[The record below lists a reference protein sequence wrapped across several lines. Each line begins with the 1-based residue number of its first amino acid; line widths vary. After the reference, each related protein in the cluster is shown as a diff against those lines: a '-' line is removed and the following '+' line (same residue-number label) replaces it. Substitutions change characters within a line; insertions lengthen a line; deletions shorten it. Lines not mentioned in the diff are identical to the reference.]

1 MGKRNNKSLRKSGG
15 GKQLNASV
23 TKSGGR
29 KKAPRKS
36 NIENSFNISAL
47 SLSRVSTPKAGSK
60 RLKKKLLAMAKKSGG
75 GGRLL
80 NASTRA
86 SRKRK
91 TLGQNNPIEP
101 SDPIERS
108 DPPDPGDHAGPSS
121 GSGSGSSAPP
131 AKRARLPAGN
141 SHRKQ
146 SSDLGLLF
154 RNDHHVAQSFGG
166 ISSPPSFED
175 SVVEVLINGASV
187 SEEAASETVT
197 ATSGTVAVASRT
209 VAAASG
215 TVATASGT
223 VAAAAGGSGSS
234 PASSVTSRK
243 QKTLGQNNPSDPPD
257 PGDHAGPSSVSGSGS
272 GVPPAKRARLPAGN
286 SFRKQSS
293 DLGLLFRNDHHV
305 GSISSLPSFEGSVVE
320 VLINGASVS
329 EEAPS
334 GTIAAASGAV
344 TGAAGGSDVGSSPA
358 SSVTSASIILIDDS
372 SDSEGEAGELGST
385 RLDLGEVG
393 EVGSTL
399 LDLGED
405 MLSLTAPGKVCTKRC
420 TSKHFFVSVAKY
432 QTRDVKKNRGNM

>member
-47 SLSRVSTPKAGSK
+47 TLSRVSTPKAGSK

-75 GGRLL
+75 AGRL

-101 SDPIERS
+101 SDQIERS
-108 DPPDPGDHAGPSS
+108 DPPDPGDHAGPSCE
-121 GSGSGSSAPP
+121 SGSGSSAPP

-141 SHRKQ
+141 SIRKQ

-154 RNDHHVAQSFGG
+154 RNDHHVTQSFSG
-166 ISSPPSFED
+166 IGSLPSFED
-175 SVVEVLINGASV
+175 SVVEVPIN
-187 SEEAASETVT
+187 AA
-197 ATSGTVAVASRT
+197 SGTVAATSGA

-215 TVATASGT
+215 TLAAAPGTTAAAFGAAVAASGT
-223 VAAAAGGSGSS
+223 VAAASGAVAGVAGGS
-234 PASSVTSRK
+234 T
-243 QKTLGQNNPSDPPD
+243 
-257 PGDHAGPSSVSGSGS
+257 
-272 GVPPAKRARLPAGN
+272 
-286 SFRKQSS
+286 
-293 DLGLLFRNDHHV
+293 
-305 GSISSLPSFEGSVVE
+305 
-320 VLINGASVS
+320 
-329 EEAPS
+329 
-334 GTIAAASGAV
+334 
-344 TGAAGGSDVGSSPA
+344 VGSSPA

-372 SDSEGEAGELGST
+372 SDSEVEEGEVGSSL
-385 RLDLGEVG
+385 LDLGEG

-399 LDLGED
+399 LGLGED
-405 MLSLTAPGKVCTKRC
+405 MLSLAAPGKVCIK
-420 TSKHFFVSVAKY
+420 
-432 QTRDVKKNRGNM
+432 

>member
-75 GGRLL
+75 AGRL

-86 SRKRK
+86 LRKRK
-91 TLGQNNPIEP
+91 TLGQNNP
-101 SDPIERS
+101 S
-108 DPPDPGDHAGPSS
+108 DPPDPGDHVAGPSS

-131 AKRARLPAGN
+131 AKRAGLPAGN
-141 SHRKQ
+141 SLRKQ

-187 SEEAASETVT
+187 SEEAAS
-197 ATSGTVAVASRT
+197 GTVEAASGT

-215 TVATASGT
+215 TVVAASGT
-223 VAAAAGGSGSS
+223 VAAAAGGSAVTCVRSS
-234 PASSVTSRK
+234 LASSVTSRK
-243 QKTLGQNNPSDPPD
+243 RKTLGQNNPSDPLD
-257 PGDHAGPSSVSGSGS
+257 PGDHAGPSSFSGSGS
-272 GVPPAKRARLPAGN
+272 GVPPAKRARLPASN
-286 SFRKQSS
+286 SFRKQSL

-344 TGAAGGSDVGSSPA
+344 AGAAGGSAVGSSPV

-372 SDSEGEAGELGST
+372 SDSEGEEGELGST
-385 RLDLGEVG
+385 RLDLGEG

-399 LDLGED
+399 LGLGED
-405 MLSLTAPGKVCTKRC
+405 LLSLAAPG
-420 TSKHFFVSVAKY
+420 
-432 QTRDVKKNRGNM
+432 